1 MDYLDSKNIGYNP
14 SATKTE
20 LLALIV

>member
-1 MDYLDSKNIGYNP
+1 MDYLDSKNISYNP